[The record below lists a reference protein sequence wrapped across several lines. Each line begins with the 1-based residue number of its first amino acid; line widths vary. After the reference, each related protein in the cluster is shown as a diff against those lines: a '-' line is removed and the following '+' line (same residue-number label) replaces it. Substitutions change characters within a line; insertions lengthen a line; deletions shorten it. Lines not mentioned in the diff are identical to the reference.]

1 MILEYWRDIV
11 GNAVNYFTVGT
22 GNNIQWH
29 YGNLLEYSFVSIAV
43 LLVIIL
49 TFKLLFSFI
58 RLFYK

>member
-49 TFKLLFSFI
+49 TYKLLFSFI